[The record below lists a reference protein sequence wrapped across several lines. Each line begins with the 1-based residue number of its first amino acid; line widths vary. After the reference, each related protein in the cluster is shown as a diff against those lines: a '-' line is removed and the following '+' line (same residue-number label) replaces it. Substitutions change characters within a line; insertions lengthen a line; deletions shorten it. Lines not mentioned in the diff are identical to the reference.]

1 MFVGASL
8 ADSELG
14 FPILEILHI
23 AGFGVAIGTTAAVDF
38 RILGIGLMKQ
48 TPSQISKSIAN
59 WMLGGLLISIFS
71 GFALYSTDPDT
82 YLTNLSFMYKMA
94 ALTLVIVLNFTVHR
108 KIANTNST
116 GGGAK
121 LMALVSLVLWA
132 SVIFGGIFIAFIRG
146 GI

>member
-1 MFVGASL
+1 MLVSF
-8 ADSELG
+8 ADTELG

-23 AGFGVAIGTTAAVDF
+23 AGFGIAIGTTAAVDF

-48 TPSQISKSIAN
+48 TPSQISKSITY
-59 WMLGGLLISIFS
+59 WMLGALLISIFS
-71 GFALYSTDPDT
+71 GFALYSTDPDM
-82 YLTNLSFMYKMA
+82 YLTNLSFIFKMA

-108 KIANTNST
+108 RIANSNST
-116 GGGAK
+116 GGVAK
-121 LMALVSLVLWA
+121 LVALVSLALWG